1 MLAEVA
7 TLTATD
13 VAGDIH
19 LGTRFCE
26 WEVAR
31 TETNLGICTKHL
43 TGKGKEHL
51 LEVGETYVLI
61 YIETFYLM
69 EETVSA
75 GADSLV
81 TVNAAWAE
89 HTDRWLMSFHIVSL
103 VARSMAAEKHIL
115 GNVVAVGLLYKEGV
129 LHVAGWVVG
138 SKVEHRK
145 YVLVV
150 IYLRTLE
157 KGKAHASENVDN
169 LILHYGEW
177 MAGTECYRV
186 GGTGQV
192 DIIA

>member
-1 MLAEVA
+1 
-7 TLTATD
+7 
-13 VAGDIH
+13 
-19 LGTRFCE
+19 
-26 WEVAR
+26 
-31 TETNLGICTKHL
+31 
-43 TGKGKEHL
+43 
-51 LEVGETYVLI
+51 
-61 YIETFYLM
+61 
-69 EETVSA
+69 
-75 GADSLV
+75 
-81 TVNAAWAE
+81 
-89 HTDRWLMSFHIVSL
+89 
-103 VARSMAAEKHIL
+103 MAAEEHIL
-115 GNVVAVGLLYKEGV
+115 GNIVRVGLLYKEGV
-129 LHVAGWVVG
+129 LHIAGWVVG

>member
-1 MLAEVA
+1 MLADVA

-19 LGTRFCE
+19 LSARLCE

-43 TGKGKEHL
+43 TGKGKKYL
-51 LEVGETYVLI
+51 LKVGETYILI

-81 TVNAAWAE
+81 TVNAARAE

-103 VARSMAAEKHIL
+103 VVRSMAAEEHIL
-115 GNVVAVGLLYKEGV
+115 GNIVRVGLLYKEGV
-129 LHVAGWVVG
+129 LHIAGWMVG

-145 YVLVV
+145 YVLE
-150 IYLRTLE
+150 IGR
-157 KGKAHASENVDN
+157 AHV
-169 LILHYGEW
+169 
-177 MAGTECYRV
+177 
-186 GGTGQV
+186 
-192 DIIA
+192 

>member
-13 VAGDIH
+13 VAGNIH
-19 LGTRFCE
+19 LCTRLCE

-31 TETNLGICTKHL
+31 TETNLSICTKHF
-43 TGKGKEHL
+43 TCKGKEHL

-81 TVNAAWAE
+81 TVNATWAE
-89 HTDRWLMSFHIVSL
+89 HTDRWLMGFHIVSL
-103 VARSMAAEKHIL
+103 VARSMAAEEHIL
-115 GNVVAVGLLYKEGV
+115 GNIVRVGLLYKEGV
-129 LHVAGWVVG
+129 LHIAGRVVG

>member
-19 LGTRFCE
+19 LCARLCE

-31 TETNLGICTKHL
+31 AETNLSICTKHL
-43 TGKGKEHL
+43 TCKGKEHL
-51 LEVGETYVLI
+51 LEVGETYILI

-69 EETVSA
+69 EEAVSA

-89 HTDRWLMSFHIVSL
+89 HTDRWLMSFHIVGL
-103 VARSMAAEKHIL
+103 VVRSMAAEEHIL
-115 GNVVAVGLLYKEGV
+115 GNVVAIGLLYKEGI
-129 LHVAGWVVG
+129 LHIAGWVVG

-177 MAGTECYRV
+177 VAGTERYRV